1 LTFQLLHLLLFFD
14 LAIRFALGKRKK
26 NSPRD
31 QVNSDK
37 GEVCVYGWVGVSES
51 RGIGRLFIFYFF
63 LDFLVM
69 PKNKERREREN
80 HSLCAVVS
88 VCSRRYL
95 YIAVAVLLA
104 VTRSLGLQS
113 AIINRLIASKQPIV
127 CK

>member
-51 RGIGRLFIFYFF
+51 RGIGRLFIFYFYFF

-88 VCSRRYL
+88 V
-95 YIAVAVLLA
+95 
-104 VTRSLGLQS
+104 
-113 AIINRLIASKQPIV
+113 
-127 CK
+127 